1 MSLFLVRH
9 AKAGKRS
16 QWDTD
21 DSLRPLVAEGVRQAE
36 VIAESIAPLHP
47 TALFS
52 SPYVRCMQTLEPLS
66 RATGLHVAP
75 HDLLAEGVDFSRT
88 VEWMHTLADGA
99 VMCSHGDVIPEVIDA
114 LERRGM
120 EVSGFRESR
129 KGSVWILDRLDDQF
143 TAGHAWPPPHLE
155 KLSQQAL
162 S

>member
-16 QWDTD
+16 QWDDD
-21 DSLRPLVAEGVRQAE
+21 DSLRPLVAEGVRQSE
-36 VIAESIAPLHP
+36 VIAEAIAPLHP

-52 SPYVRCMQTLEPLS
+52 SPYLRCMQTLEPLGK
-66 RATGLHVAP
+66 AVGLPVVA
-75 HDLLAEGVDFSRT
+75 HELLAEGVDFIGT
-88 VEWMHTLADGA
+88 VDWMHTLADGA

-129 KGSVWILDRLDDQF
+129 KGSVWVLERRNDAFIG
-143 TAGHAWPPPHLE
+143 GHAWPPPRFE
-155 KLSQQAL
+155 
-162 S
+162 

>member
-16 QWDTD
+16 KWEDDDT
-21 DSLRPLVAEGVRQAE
+21 LRPLVAEGLRQAE
-36 VIAESIAPLHP
+36 VIAESIAPLKP

-52 SPYVRCMQTLEPLS
+52 SPYVRCVQTLEPLGKQV
-66 RATGLHVAP
+66 GLPVVTHE
-75 HDLLAEGVDFSRT
+75 LLAEGVDFIGT
-88 VEWMHTLADGA
+88 VDWMHTLTEGA

-129 KGSVWILDRLDDQF
+129 KGSVWVLERRNDAFIG
-143 TAGHAWPPPHLE
+143 GHAWPPPRFE
-155 KLSQQAL
+155 
-162 S
+162 

>member
-16 QWDTD
+16 QWADD
-21 DSLRPLVAEGVRQAE
+21 DSLRPLVAEGVRQSE
-36 VIAESIAPLHP
+36 VIAEAIAPLHP

-52 SPYVRCMQTLEPLS
+52 SPFLRCVQTLEPLGK
-66 RATGLHVAP
+66 AVGLPVVA
-75 HDLLAEGVDFSRT
+75 HQLLAEGVDFIGT
-88 VEWMHTLADGA
+88 VDWMHTLADGA

-129 KGSVWILDRLDDQF
+129 KGSVWVLERRDNAFIG
-143 TAGHAWPPPHLE
+143 GHAWPPPRFE
-155 KLSQQAL
+155 
-162 S
+162 

>member
-16 QWDTD
+16 QWDDD
-21 DSLRPLVAEGVRQAE
+21 DSLRPLVAEGVRQSE
-36 VIAESIAPLHP
+36 VIAEAIAPLHP

-52 SPYVRCMQTLEPLS
+52 SPYLRCMQTLEPLGK
-66 RATGLHVAP
+66 AVGLPIVA
-75 HDLLAEGVDFSRT
+75 HQLLAEGVDFIGT

-129 KGSVWILDRLDDQF
+129 KGSVWVLERRDNAFIG
-143 TAGHAWPPPHLE
+143 GHAWPPPRFE
-155 KLSQQAL
+155 
-162 S
+162 

>member
-16 QWDTD
+16 QWGDD
-21 DSLRPLVAEGVRQAE
+21 DSLRPLVAEGVRQSE
-36 VIAESIAPLHP
+36 VIAEAIAPLQP

-66 RATGLHVAP
+66 NATGLQVAP
-75 HDLLAEGVDFSRT
+75 HELLAEGVDFIRT
-88 VEWMHTLADGA
+88 VEWIHTLADGA

-120 EVSGFRESR
+120 EVNGFRESR
-129 KGSVWILDRLDDQF
+129 KGSVWVLDHLAGKF
-143 TAGHAWPPPHLE
+143 TSGHAWPPPRFD
-155 KLSQQAL
+155 
-162 S
+162 

>member
-16 QWDTD
+16 QWDDD
-21 DSLRPLVAEGVRQAE
+21 DSLRPLVAEGVRQSE
-36 VIAESIAPLHP
+36 VIAEAIAPLHP

-52 SPYVRCMQTLEPLS
+52 SPYLRCMQTLEPLGK
-66 RATGLHVAP
+66 AVGLPVVA
-75 HDLLAEGVDFSRT
+75 HELLAEGVDFIGT
-88 VEWMHTLADGA
+88 VDWMHTLADGA

-129 KGSVWILDRLDDQF
+129 KGSVWVLERHNNVF
-143 TAGHAWPPPHLE
+143 TGGHAWPPPRFE
-155 KLSQQAL
+155 
-162 S
+162 

>member
-16 QWDTD
+16 QWDDD
-21 DSLRPLVAEGVRQAE
+21 DSQRPLVAEGIRQAE
-36 VIAESIAPLHP
+36 VIADSIAPLQP

-52 SPYVRCMQTLEPLS
+52 SPFVRCMQTLEPLS
-66 RATGLHVAP
+66 KTTGLHVAP
-75 HDLLAEGVDFSRT
+75 HDLLSEGVEFIRT

-129 KGSVWILDRLDDQF
+129 KGSVWILNRLDGEF
-143 TAGHAWPPPHLE
+143 TGGHAWPPPRFE
-155 KLSQQAL
+155 
-162 S
+162 

>member
-16 QWDTD
+16 QWDDD
-21 DSLRPLVAEGVRQAE
+21 DSLRPLVAEGVRQSE
-36 VIAESIAPLHP
+36 VIAEAIAPLQP

-66 RATGLHVAP
+66 NATGLQVAP
-75 HDLLAEGVDFSRT
+75 HELLAEGVDFIRT
-88 VEWMHTLADGA
+88 VEWIHTLADGA

-120 EVSGFRESR
+120 EVNGFRESR
-129 KGSVWILDRLDDQF
+129 KGSVWVLDHLAGKF
-143 TAGHAWPPPHLE
+143 TSGHAWPPPRID
-155 KLSQQAL
+155 
-162 S
+162 

>member
-16 QWDTD
+16 QWEDD
-21 DSLRPLVAEGVRQAE
+21 DSLRPLVAEGLRQAE
-36 VIAESIAPLHP
+36 VIAEAIAPLQP

-52 SPYVRCMQTLEPLS
+52 SPFLRCVQTLEPLGKQV
-66 RATGLHVAP
+66 GLSVVTHE
-75 HDLLAEGVDFSRT
+75 LLAEGVDFIGT
-88 VEWMHTLADGA
+88 VNWMHTLADGA

-129 KGSVWILDRLDDQF
+129 KGSVWVLERHNDAFIG
-143 TAGHAWPPPHLE
+143 GHAWPPPRFE
-155 KLSQQAL
+155 
-162 S
+162 

>member
-16 QWDTD
+16 QWDDD
-21 DSLRPLVAEGVRQAE
+21 DSLRPLVAEGVRQSE
-36 VIAESIAPLHP
+36 VIAEAIAPLHP

-52 SPYVRCMQTLEPLS
+52 SPFLRCVQTLEPLGK
-66 RATGLHVAP
+66 AVGLPVVA
-75 HDLLAEGVDFSRT
+75 HELLAEGVDFIGT
-88 VEWMHTLADGA
+88 VDWMHTLADGA

-129 KGSVWILDRLDDQF
+129 KGSVWVLERRKDAFIG
-143 TAGHAWPPPHLE
+143 GHAWPPPRFE
-155 KLSQQAL
+155 
-162 S
+162 

>member
-16 QWDTD
+16 QWDDD
-21 DSLRPLVAEGVRQAE
+21 DSLRPLVAEGVRQSE
-36 VIAESIAPLHP
+36 VIAEAIAPLHP

-52 SPYVRCMQTLEPLS
+52 SPFLRCVQTLEPLGK
-66 RATGLHVAP
+66 AVGLPVVA
-75 HDLLAEGVDFSRT
+75 HQLLAEGVDFIGT

-129 KGSVWILDRLDDQF
+129 KGSVWVLERRDNAFIG
-143 TAGHAWPPPHLE
+143 GHAWPPPRFE
-155 KLSQQAL
+155 
-162 S
+162 

>member
-47 TALFS
+47 AALFS

-129 KGSVWILDRLDDQF
+129 KGSVWILDRLDGEF
-143 TAGHAWPPPHLE
+143 VGGHAWPPPRFE
-155 KLSQQAL
+155 
-162 S
+162 

>member
-16 QWDTD
+16 QWDD
-21 DSLRPLVAEGVRQAE
+21 DDMLRPLVAEGMRQAAI
-36 VIAESIAPLHP
+36 IAESIAPLQP

-52 SPYVRCMQTLEPLS
+52 SPFVRCMQTLEPLS
-66 RATGLHVAP
+66 KASGLHIVP
-75 HDLLAEGVDFSRT
+75 HDLLAEGVDFIRT

-120 EVSGFRESR
+120 EVSGLRETR
-129 KGSVWILDRLDDQF
+129 KGSVWVLEHLNDEF
-143 TAGHAWPPPHLE
+143 VGGHAWPPPRFD
-155 KLSQQAL
+155 
-162 S
+162 

>member
-16 QWDTD
+16 QWDDD
-21 DSLRPLVAEGVRQAE
+21 DSLRPLVAEGVRQSE
-36 VIAESIAPLHP
+36 VIAEAIAPLHP

-52 SPYVRCMQTLEPLS
+52 SPYLRCVQTLEPLGK
-66 RATGLHVAP
+66 AVGLPVVA
-75 HDLLAEGVDFSRT
+75 HELLAEGVDFIGT
-88 VEWMHTLADGA
+88 VDWMHTLADGA

-129 KGSVWILDRLDDQF
+129 KGSVWVLERHNNVF
-143 TAGHAWPPPHLE
+143 TGGHAWPPPRFE
-155 KLSQQAL
+155 
-162 S
+162 

>member
-16 QWDTD
+16 QWDDD
-21 DSLRPLVAEGVRQAE
+21 DSLRPLVAEGVRQSE
-36 VIAESIAPLHP
+36 VIAEAIAPLHP

-52 SPYVRCMQTLEPLS
+52 SPFLRCVQTLEPLGK
-66 RATGLHVAP
+66 AVGLPVVA
-75 HDLLAEGVDFSRT
+75 HELLAEGVDFIGT
-88 VEWMHTLADGA
+88 VDWMHTLADGA

-129 KGSVWILDRLDDQF
+129 KGSVWVLERHNNVF
-143 TAGHAWPPPHLE
+143 TGGHAWPPPRFE
-155 KLSQQAL
+155 
-162 S
+162 

>member
-16 QWDTD
+16 QWDD
-21 DSLRPLVAEGVRQAE
+21 DSLRPLVAEGVRQSE
-36 VIAESIAPLHP
+36 VIAEAIAPLQP

-52 SPYVRCMQTLEPLS
+52 SPFLRCVQTLEPLGK
-66 RATGLHVAP
+66 AVGLPVVA
-75 HDLLAEGVDFSRT
+75 HELLAEGVDFIGT
-88 VEWMHTLADGA
+88 VDWMHTLADGA

-129 KGSVWILDRLDDQF
+129 KGSVWVLERHNNVF
-143 TAGHAWPPPHLE
+143 TGGHAWPPPRFE
-155 KLSQQAL
+155 
-162 S
+162 

>member
-16 QWDTD
+16 QWDDD
-21 DSLRPLVAEGVRQAE
+21 DSLRPLVEEGVRQAE
-36 VIAESIAPLHP
+36 VIAEAIAPLHP

-52 SPYVRCMQTLEPLS
+52 SPFLRCVQTLEPLGK
-66 RATGLHVAP
+66 AVGLPVVA
-75 HDLLAEGVDFSRT
+75 HELLAEGVNFIGT
-88 VEWMHTLADGA
+88 VDWMHTLADGA

-129 KGSVWILDRLDDQF
+129 KGSVWVLEGHNNEF
-143 TAGHAWPPPHLE
+143 VGGHAWPPPRFE
-155 KLSQQAL
+155 
-162 S
+162 

>member
-16 QWDTD
+16 QWDDD
-21 DSLRPLVAEGVRQAE
+21 DSLRPLVAEGVRQSE
-36 VIAESIAPLHP
+36 VIAEAIAPLHP

-52 SPYVRCMQTLEPLS
+52 SPYLRCMQTLEPLGK
-66 RATGLHVAP
+66 AVGLSVVA
-75 HDLLAEGVDFSRT
+75 HQLLAEGVDFIGT
-88 VEWMHTLADGA
+88 VDWMHTLADGA

-129 KGSVWILDRLDDQF
+129 KGSVWVLERHNNVF
-143 TAGHAWPPPHLE
+143 TGGHAWPPPRFE
-155 KLSQQAL
+155 
-162 S
+162 